1 MRWKIRPWYK
11 SQGKIGGIILLS
23 EVITERK
30 NAEDAPREPERMLA
44 LRDMVYG
51 FVQEHKGHIRCYNEP
66 GYGTTFKICFPSR
79 STFRYGYDSVHSRL
93 NATSH
98 CQIKGAK

>member
-1 MRWKIRPWYK
+1 MALFCCRK
-11 SQGKIGGIILLS
+11 SS
-23 EVITERK
+23 RNARTRK
-30 NAEDAPREPERMLA
+30 TRLEKPERMLA